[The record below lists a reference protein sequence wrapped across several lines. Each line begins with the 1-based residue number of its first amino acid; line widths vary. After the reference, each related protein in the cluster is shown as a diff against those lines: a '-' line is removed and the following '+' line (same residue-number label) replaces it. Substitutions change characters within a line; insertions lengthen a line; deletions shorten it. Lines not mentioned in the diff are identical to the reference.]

1 MNRKGLNSWPKGA
14 EWPKEIK
21 KHTSAAV
28 AAPTEPIAATKRL
41 AQAAETEV
49 STQVDKQQSTSEGHM
64 PPTVIGSSTADVT
77 EEDEQM
83 PSVFAWIGSTASGD
97 KSTGPITSFDE
108 EALSLRDGIGIV

>member
-1 MNRKGLNSWPKGA
+1 MSRKGLNSWPKGA

-28 AAPTEPIAATKRL
+28 AALNEPTTVTKRL

-64 PPTVIGSSTADVT
+64 PPAVIGSDTADIA
-77 EEDEQM
+77 EEDEHV
-83 PSVFAWIGSTASGD
+83 PSVFAWIGSTAPGD
-97 KSTGPITSFDE
+97 ESTGPITSFDE